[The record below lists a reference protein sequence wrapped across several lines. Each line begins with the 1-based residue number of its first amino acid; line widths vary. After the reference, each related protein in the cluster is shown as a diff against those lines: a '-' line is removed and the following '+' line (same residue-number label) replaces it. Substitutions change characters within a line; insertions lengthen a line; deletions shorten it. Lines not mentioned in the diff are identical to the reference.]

1 MTPNILFVLIDGL
14 RADQFFGNLRTCKT
28 PTIDSLIKKGAYFN
42 QAFSSADGT
51 TIALNSI
58 FTGHFPFRTGIR
70 AQKLLFQESNFIQI
84 LKKSGYHIY
93 GISPNLTSLN
103 PLREYFENQN
113 NSIKHTYPPESL
125 PTGLTERINQLLIS
139 KEKQEP
145 WFCYFHIFDLHPL
158 REGKIP
164 KGIENFDNEKF
175 GSSIYE
181 RTVSAIDFWFGKIL
195 EHINLDNTILILT
208 SDHGE
213 LIPFGGIRWLDLEP
227 EFKSAVELGKNL
239 LPNFS
244 QKTGGEFLSKVRSWV
259 GKKRLAKENEKLSN
273 YQIRSRNPY
282 FTLSLYD
289 ESIHVPLLFV
299 GNSVKQ
305 RIVPELVRHID
316 IFPTICELMNIKFD
330 KGSIHGRS
338 FVNLLQG
345 KPMEEKPVFLHTSPY
360 EKPHPTDSVGIRTSK
375 FKYFRSSHN
384 SKENIHLYDLR
395 NDPFENE
402 NIAQTNEQ
410 LITRFEKMLI
420 DLQKDNLLDYNEE
433 EISDEEIQKIS
444 SELKRLGY
452 M

>member
-1 MTPNILFVLIDGL
+1 M
-14 RADQFFGNLRTCKT
+14 
-28 PTIDSLIKKGAYFN
+28 
-42 QAFSSADGT
+42 
-51 TIALNSI
+51 NSI